1 MIDSNAS
8 TEIKARCGKCT
19 TCLLTKC
26 NRVCANFGRCYTICP
41 FLKQFKLTPKEI
53 ANSIDLENP
62 DDVQKLYS
70 CTLCGLCEQAVC
82 PQCLKPAE
90 MILKLR
96 ESAVDQNKGPMQYH
110 RFQYTNEKYN
120 FFSIYKEEYGGIEQ
134 PPLEGK
140 YEYVFFPGCALS
152 AFAPGLV
159 KATQDLLASKF
170 GKVGLLL
177 DCCYQPLRNI
187 GLRNAFN
194 NSLSQLKTKLNEIG
208 NPKLIVSCPSCY
220 DVFKK
225 NLGKSLV
232 LSVYDMLK
240 DQPLKFKPSGNI
252 AIHDSCAF
260 RYYPKELEDVRRIFA
275 SNETRLIEL
284 TYNKQYTMCCGAGGG
299 VAYANSDLSAKMSED
314 ILADAKQQGADVLV
328 AYCSSC
334 INQFSAGSE
343 KYGIKL
349 YHLLDLITGAQTD
362 YQKIGQ
368 NIQELFTEPK
378 WSSVLSRMGITA

>member
-1 MIDSNAS
+1 MQSRDAS
-8 TEIKARCGKCT
+8 AEIKARCGKCT

-26 NRVCANFGRCYTICP
+26 NRVCGNFGRCYTICP
-41 FLKQFKLTPKEI
+41 FLKSVKLTPKEI
-53 ANSIDLENP
+53 ANNLDPNNP
-62 DDVQKLYS
+62 DDIPKIYS
-70 CTLCGLCEQAVC
+70 CMQCGLCEQKIC
-82 PQCLKPAE
+82 PQCLSPTE

-110 RFQYTNEKYN
+110 RFQFTNEKNN
-120 FFSIYKEEYGGIEQ
+120 FFSIYKEEFGGIEQ
-134 PPLEGK
+134 PSLEGK

-159 KATQDLLASKF
+159 KATEDLLVSKL

-187 GLRNAFN
+187 GLKTKFN
-194 NSLSQLKTKLNEIG
+194 ESMSQLKSKLKEIG
-208 NPKLIVSCPSCY
+208 NPKLIVSCPNCY
-220 DVFKK
+220 RIFEK
-225 NLGKSLV
+225 NIGKDSV
-232 LSVYDMLK
+232 LSVYDVLK
-240 DQPLKFKPSGNI
+240 DQPMKFKPSGNI
-252 AIHDSCAF
+252 AIHDSCPY
-260 RYYPKELEDVRRIFA
+260 RYYPKELAIIRKIFT
-275 SNETRLIEL
+275 SNGINPIEL
-284 TYNKQYTMCCGAGGG
+284 TYNKEYTMCCGAGGG
-299 VAYANSDLSAKMSED
+299 VSYANSELSAKMSED
-314 ILADAKQQGADVLV
+314 ILADAKQKGADVLV

-362 YQKIGQ
+362 YQKISQ

-378 WSSVLSRMGITA
+378 WSIMLSKMGLSQ